1 MNDLQHALAEAQKR
15 FIARNPKSAAQL
27 ESSARFMPGGN
38 TRTVIYF
45 DPFPLVIARGEGCRL
60 WDIDGYEY
68 IDFLGEFTAGIYGH
82 SNPIIIKAIKD
93 AVDNGLNLAGHTVL
107 EAKFAAAV
115 CARFPQME
123 LIRFTNS
130 GTEANLMAL
139 ALAKAFTKRQKIL
152 VFAGGYHGGVLSFV
166 KGMSPVNV
174 PHDFIIGAY
183 NDVEGATDLIQR
195 HRADLAAIL
204 VEPMQGSGGCIPA
217 SKEFVGALRTHATAC
232 GAMLIFDEVMTS
244 RLSSSGLQPVLGVQA
259 DLTTLGKYIGG
270 GSSIGAFGGRA
281 DIMSLFDPRRPDALA
296 HAGTFNNNVI
306 SMAAGIA
313 GLTEV
318 YTPENAAALNAR
330 GEAFRAKLNAM
341 CAAAGAPLQ
350 CTGMGSM
357 INFHATTR
365 TIKNVSDLAS
375 ANMPLRDLLFFD
387 LLENGIYL
395 AKRGF
400 MALSLPIGDAEIAA
414 FIDVFGR
421 FLRDR
426 KSLYAAASSTNA
438 A

>member
-1 MNDLQHALAEAQKR
+1 MDDLQHALAEAQKK
-15 FIARNPKSAAQL
+15 FIARNPKSAVQL
-27 ESSARFMPGGN
+27 ESTARFMPGGN
-38 TRTVIYF
+38 TRTAIYF
-45 DPFPLVIARGEGCRL
+45 DPFPLVITRGEGCRL
-60 WDIDGYEY
+60 WDLDGHEY

-82 SNPIIIKAIKD
+82 SNPIVIEAIKS

-115 CARFPQME
+115 CARFPQLE

-139 ALAKAFTKRQKIL
+139 AVAKAFTKRQKIL
-152 VFAGGYHGGVLSFV
+152 VFAGGYHGGVLSFI

-183 NDVEGATDLIQR
+183 NDVESAADLIQR
-195 HRADLAAIL
+195 HGADLAAIL

-217 SKEFVGALRTHATAC
+217 SKEFVDALRTHAAAC
-232 GAMLIFDEVMTS
+232 GAILIFDEVMTS
-244 RLSSSGLQPVLGVQA
+244 RLSSSGLQPALGVQA

-330 GEAFRAKLNAM
+330 GDAFRTKLNAL
-341 CAAAGAPLQ
+341 CAAAGAPMQ
-350 CTGMGSM
+350 CTGIGSM

-365 TIKNVSDLAS
+365 PIKNVSDLAS

-400 MALSLPIGDAEIAA
+400 MALSLPIGNREIAA
-414 FIDVFGR
+414 FIGVFER
-421 FLRDR
+421 FLQER
-426 KSLYAAASSTNA
+426 KPLFAPASTINA